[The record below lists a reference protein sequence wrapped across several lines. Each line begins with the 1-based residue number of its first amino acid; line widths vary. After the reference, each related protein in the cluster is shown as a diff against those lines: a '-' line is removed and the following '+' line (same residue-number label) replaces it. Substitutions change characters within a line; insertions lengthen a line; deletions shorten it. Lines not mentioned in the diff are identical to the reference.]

1 MMLPVEGYEIL
12 EHTADL
18 GIRAW
23 GPSIEKSFEQAAW
36 GLIDVIGI
44 RAEGQAGKR
53 TIRATGSD
61 APALLV
67 DFLNELVFLY
77 ETEGLGVSAIKVTR
91 LSDTELE
98 AELSVLPLPG
108 QPEGV
113 GVKAATY
120 HRLAVERRAD
130 GGAEVRVYVDV

>member
-23 GPSIEKSFEQAAW
+23 GPSIEQAFEQAAW

-53 TIRATGSD
+53 TIRAR
-61 APALLV
+61 
-67 DFLNELVFLY
+67 
-77 ETEGLGVSAIKVTR
+77 I
-91 LSDTELE
+91 
-98 AELSVLPLPG
+98 
-108 QPEGV
+108 
-113 GVKAATY
+113 
-120 HRLAVERRAD
+120 RRAR
-130 GGAEVRVYVDV
+130 ASRRFPERARLPV

>member
-23 GPSIEKSFEQAAW
+23 GPSTGKAFEQAAW

-44 RAEGQAGKR
+44 REEREGKRR
-53 TIRATGSD
+53 TIRASGSD

-77 ETEGLGVSAIKVTR
+77 ETEGLGVAAIEVTS

-98 AELSVLPLPG
+98 AELSVLPFQG
-108 QPEGV
+108 EPEGI

-120 HRLAVERRAD
+120 HRLAVEHRAD